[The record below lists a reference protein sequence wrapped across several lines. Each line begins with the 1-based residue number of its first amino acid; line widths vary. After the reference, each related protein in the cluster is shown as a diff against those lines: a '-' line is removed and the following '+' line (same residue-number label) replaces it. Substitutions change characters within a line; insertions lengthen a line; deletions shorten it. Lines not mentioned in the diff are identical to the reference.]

1 MRQFSIFNSIIFLFF
16 FFGEKIRVFSNPI
29 DNGLV
34 DSELIHECITHK
46 AVEVML
52 LLDASGS
59 IGDET
64 FKNQLNFAMHLAS
77 RLNISED
84 GSHMGLIQY
93 AETPKLEFSL
103 GQFNHPTQLE
113 WAIQRIEYQSGATNT
128 GQALRLTLEKGLQ
141 GARAGI
147 PKVAIVITD
156 GQSQDDVSEPS
167 QLLRDADVMVYAI
180 GVTNLV
186 NVHQLHQMTGNPV
199 RVFTV
204 ETFEQLDKA
213 LADSLTWS
221 MCKTEFRPGTPEII
235 CGPDRIGVKAS
246 TKQPFEGNVFVQDH
260 FHDEECR
267 AGPEKFPDSKSIGLT
282 VPFSACNV
290 HRYRSL
296 NPKGIFVE
304 VTIVFMF
311 HSLFMTKTDQTVK
324 VQCFYMEADK
334 HVTVPL
340 SVSMITTVFR
350 EQIYQMP
357 QCAYTLRQNAPD
369 GPIVKYATLGQSVYH
384 RWECIEVEGID
395 KDTFGMLV
403 HSCYVDNGYGDRVD
417 ILDQN
422 GCGLDAVLLSTP
434 DYNPSLRLATKPY
447 HVFKYADRPVLQF
460 QCQITLCLKYDGGC
474 EGITPP
480 KNCKKLAGEDGNH
493 HHHHHHEHSN
503 STKRRKMVR
512 RLADGVGT
520 IDVFTDSVTVLD
532 QEPICKID
540 PSSSSSQNPLG
551 EMSSTTILIIT
562 LANIL
567 ISLITIIIAM
577 CRRRKFV

>member
-1 MRQFSIFNSIIFLFF
+1 MRPIPRYDIIISIITFLTL
-16 FFGEKIRVFSNPI
+16 IQTNSANPI

-34 DSELIHECITHK
+34 DSELIHECVTHK
-46 AVEVML
+46 AVEVIL

-59 IGDET
+59 IGDDT
-64 FKNQLNFAMHLAS
+64 FKKQLSFAMHLAS
-77 RLNISED
+77 RLNISEE
-84 GSHMGLIQY
+84 GSHMALIQY

-141 GARAGI
+141 GARPGI

-204 ETFEQLDKA
+204 ETFEQLDRA

-246 TKQPFEGNVFVQDH
+246 TKQPFEGNVFVMDH
-260 FHDEECR
+260 YHDEECR
-267 AGPEKFPDSKSIGLT
+267 AGPEKFPDSRSIGLT

-304 VTIVFMF
+304 VSIVFMF

-357 QCAYTLRQNAPD
+357 QCAYTLRKGAPD
-369 GPIVKYATLGQSVYH
+369 GPIVRFATLGESVYH
-384 RWECIEVEGID
+384 RWECIEVEGAD

-417 ILDQN
+417 ILDSN

-434 DYNPSLRLATKPY
+434 DYDTSLRLATKPY

-480 KNCKKLAGEDGNH
+480 QNCKKLPGEDGNH
-493 HHHHHHEHSN
+493 HHHHHDHSER
-503 STKRRKMVR
+503 RRKLVR

-520 IDVFTDSVTVLD
+520 IDVFTDSVTVLE
-532 QEPICKID
+532 QEPAC
-540 PSSSSSQNPLG
+540 QQPLPYPITNTNIWI
-551 EMSSTTILIIT
+551 MATIT
-562 LANIL
+562 LINIFVF
-567 ISLITIIIAM
+567 IVTVWFTFRK
-577 CRRRKFV
+577 RRCKPS